1 MLILDDI
8 LLAPFKGLLWVFREI
23 DEAVRKEVQSEPAA
37 ITTRLGDLYMMLET
51 GQITEEEF
59 DATEK
64 VLLDRLDELREAA
77 ESEALYDESEDD
89 DDDDEDSGR
98 SSIRRFLT

>member
-8 LLAPFKGLLWVFREI
+8 LLAPFKGLLWVFKEI
-23 DEAVRKEVQSEPAA
+23 DDAVRKEVQSEPAA

-77 ESEALYDESEDD
+77 ESDALYDESEDD
-89 DDDDEDSGR
+89 DEDEDSGQT
-98 SSIRRFLT
+98 SVRRFLT

>member
-8 LLAPFKGLLWVFREI
+8 LLAPFKGLFWVFKEI

-89 DDDDEDSGR
+89 DDDDSGQ